1 MAFKLPTFNLKCNIS
16 QPDAAGVAGVPTAP
30 YRLTDQT
37 CQLTFGRRVQVA
49 STGGTTEVGVLTLTM
64 NLLLPKG
71 IDVRGPQD
79 VTSFDMVECPSGS
92 GRWYTVVGVD
102 DIGKGFANE
111 HRTASIYALK
121 GSWTPPYP

>member
-1 MAFKLPTFNLKCNIS
+1 MAFKLPTFNLTCNIS
-16 QPDAAGVAGVPTAP
+16 APDVPWVAGVPTAP
-30 YRLTDQT
+30 FRLTDQT

-79 VTSFDMVECPSGS
+79 TVSFDMVEVPAAS
-92 GRWYTVVGVD
+92 GRWYRVVGVD

-111 HRTASIYALK
+111 HRSASIYALER
-121 GSWTPPYP
+121 SWTAPYP